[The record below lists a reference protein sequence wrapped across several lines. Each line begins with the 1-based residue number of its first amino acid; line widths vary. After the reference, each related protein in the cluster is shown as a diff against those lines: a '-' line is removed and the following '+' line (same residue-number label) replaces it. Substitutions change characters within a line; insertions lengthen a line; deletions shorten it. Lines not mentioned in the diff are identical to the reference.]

1 MTTIKRAPL
10 VSLDKTSN
18 LNNNN
23 NNNISNNSNN
33 SNNNNNKIN
42 NNITVEQ
49 FLNSQCDI
57 IIADLHAHAQT
68 LISQLR
74 KEFEDGS
81 EQLKSLLVSSSSTA
95 KRLCVT
101 LRCTSGAHSGQRFRL
116 EPTTENGEDSFK
128 IGRSTGKL
136 FKEKGVSLY
145 KDKEISTTHAK
156 IEVKNGQAFL
166 TDNRS
171 TNGSIINGVEM
182 EPSVPIRLKDGD
194 IIVMG
199 STELHVQV
207 TDVEDDENF
216 ASV

>member
-1 MTTIKRAPL
+1 MTTMKSRSILAT
-10 VSLDKTSN
+10 LDKTNSSSN
-18 LNNNN
+18 IISNN
-23 NNNISNNSNN
+23 NNSNN
-33 SNNNNNKIN
+33 TTTTNDSNL
-42 NNITVEQ
+42 TVEQ
-49 FLNSQCDI
+49 FLNNQCDI
-57 IIADLHAHAQT
+57 IIADLQAHAQS
-68 LISQLR
+68 LISQLK
-74 KEFEDGS
+74 KEYEDGS

-116 EPTTENGEDSFK
+116 EPNTENGEDSFK
-128 IGRSTGKL
+128 MGRSTGKL

-171 TNGSIINGVEM
+171 TNGTILNGVEM
-182 EPSVPIRLKDGD
+182 EPLVPIRLKEGD
-194 IIVMG
+194 IILMG

-207 TDVEDDENF
+207 TDMDDDENF

>member
-1 MTTIKRAPL
+1 MKSRSVLAT
-10 VSLDKTSN
+10 LDKTNSSNSINITDSSNSSN
-18 LNNNN
+18 L
-23 NNNISNNSNN
+23 
-33 SNNNNNKIN
+33 
-42 NNITVEQ
+42 TVEQ
-49 FLNSQCDI
+49 FLNNQCDI
-57 IIADLHAHAQT
+57 IIADLQAHAQS
-68 LISQLR
+68 LISQLK
-74 KEFEDGS
+74 KEYEDGS
-81 EQLKSLLVSSSSTA
+81 EQLKSLLVSSSSSA

-116 EPTTENGEDSFK
+116 EPNTENGEDNFK
-128 IGRSTGKL
+128 MGRSTGKL

-171 TNGSIINGVEM
+171 TNGTILNGVEM
-182 EPSVPIRLKDGD
+182 EPLVPIRLKEGD
-194 IIVMG
+194 IILMG

-207 TDVEDDENF
+207 TDMDDDENF

>member
-1 MTTIKRAPL
+1 MKSRSVLAT
-10 VSLDKTSN
+10 LDKTNSSNSINITDSSNSSN
-18 LNNNN
+18 L
-23 NNNISNNSNN
+23 
-33 SNNNNNKIN
+33 
-42 NNITVEQ
+42 TVEQ
-49 FLNSQCDI
+49 FLNNQCDI
-57 IIADLHAHAQT
+57 IIADLQAHAQS
-68 LISQLR
+68 LISQLK
-74 KEFEDGS
+74 KEYEDGS
-81 EQLKSLLVSSSSTA
+81 EQLKSLLVSSSSSA

-116 EPTTENGEDSFK
+116 EPNTESGEDNFK
-128 IGRSTGKL
+128 MGRSTGKL

-171 TNGSIINGVEM
+171 TNGTILNGVEM
-182 EPSVPIRLKDGD
+182 EPLVPIRLKEGD
-194 IIVMG
+194 IILMG

-207 TDVEDDENF
+207 TDMDDDENF